1 MKTKKVK
8 CMHAIWTISQNIHRF
23 ELIFE
28 RFGTAN
34 LKLEFPIIYKAVS
47 NSKYIVISNS
57 KYVVISNSKYVV
69 ISNFKMENSIQS
81 SKLLKTTY

>member
-1 MKTKKVK
+1 
-8 CMHAIWTISQNIHRF
+8 MHAIWTISQNIHRF

-57 KYVVISNSKYVV
+57 KYVVISN
-69 ISNFKMENSIQS
+69 FKMENSIQS